1 VRTDAEHRTGKADP
15 AVVGRVVHVYADTR
29 PHVFGAA
36 PGFGFV
42 VQTGAQPPAA
52 DSVLVVGA
60 PLVLTRGEPVRITV
74 HNRLVTPLAVHWH
87 GIELESYFD
96 GVGGWSGMGRR
107 IAPMIAPND
116 SFVARFTPP
125 RAGTFMYHVHS
136 EDGDE
141 LSSGL
146 YAPLLVLEPG
156 QRFDPQTDRVFI
168 IGTAGPAAGRGD
180 MDAPAFINGKATP
193 DTVALVVGTTY
204 RLRVIDIS
212 ANDAHTLSLRG
223 PAGPVTWRVLARDGR
238 DLPADQTT
246 PGLARENTAAGV
258 TRDFEFTP
266 ATVGDYTLTA
276 TTIAKGTLTSLVT
289 TMPIRVRAP

>member
-1 VRTDAEHRTGKADP
+1 MITRVDTYLHSVPLSGAVAEQVGPFTLFRSTTVWPYYARPVPGSGVTIKPDDVELVRERCAELEIP
-15 AVVGRVVHVYADTR
+15 LSFEWVVDTC
-29 PHVFGAA
+29 PSLG
-36 PGFGFV
+36 
-42 VQTGAQPPAA
+42 PAA
-52 DSVLVVGA
+52 AAAGLTVV
-60 PLVLTRGEPVRITV
+60 E
-74 HNRLVTPLAVHWH
+74 H
-87 GIELESYFD
+87 
-96 GVGGWSGMGRR
+96 
-107 IAPMIAPND
+107 
-116 SFVARFTPP
+116 
-125 RAGTFMYHVHS
+125 
-136 EDGDE
+136 
-141 LSSGL
+141 
-146 YAPLLVLEPG
+146 PLLVLERDDFRPVVADARVEILSADENVVRQCRAVANLAFSEPG
-156 QRFDPQTDRVFI
+156 TAV
-168 IGTAGPAAGRGD
+168 GTAGPAAGRGD

>member
-1 VRTDAEHRTGKADP
+1 MNSIFTSGTSIAYLIEGLL
-15 AVVGRVVHVYADTR
+15 
-29 PHVFGAA
+29 AA
-36 PGFGFV
+36 
-42 VQTGAQPPAA
+42 
-52 DSVLVVGA
+52 
-60 PLVLTRGEPVRITV
+60 
-74 HNRLVTPLAVHWH
+74 
-87 GIELESYFD
+87 
-96 GVGGWSGMGRR
+96 
-107 IAPMIAPND
+107 
-116 SFVARFTPP
+116 
-125 RAGTFMYHVHS
+125 
-136 EDGDE
+136 
-141 LSSGL
+141 
-146 YAPLLVLEPG
+146 
-156 QRFDPQTDRVFI
+156 
-168 IGTAGPAAGRGD
+168 
-180 MDAPAFINGKATP
+180 
-193 DTVALVVGTTY
+193 VALVVGTTY